1 MVWWAPS
8 LYLSQQLECCQHCSL
23 SLKLRTPGHFLQYAM
38 YTESQ
43 TTRHQFS
50 QCHQKSSI
58 IAHCTLHSIKYLCS
72 IISDFWWCC
81 ESWCRVVRA
90 QREQLQIPI
99 QGSFDLI
106 EREPIACQ
114 SSPGTHWYQCSRSDA
129 EILLSSTQLP
139 LWWWGTLIPIEYFHF
154 PLKNM
159 CRWWVVDWANSQK
172 FAKPFLWLPP
182 HRWPGWENWA
192 ACSWF
197 P

>member
-23 SLKLRTPGHFLQYAM
+23 SLKLRTPGHFLQCAM

-58 IAHCTLHSIKYLCS
+58 IAHCTLHSIKYVC
-72 IISDFWWCC
+72 DFWWCC

-90 QREQLQIPI
+90 QRGQLQIPI

-114 SSPGTHWYQCSRSDA
+114 SSLGSHWYQCSRSDA

-154 PLKNM
+154 LLKNM
-159 CRWWVVDWANSQK
+159 CRWWVVNWANSKK